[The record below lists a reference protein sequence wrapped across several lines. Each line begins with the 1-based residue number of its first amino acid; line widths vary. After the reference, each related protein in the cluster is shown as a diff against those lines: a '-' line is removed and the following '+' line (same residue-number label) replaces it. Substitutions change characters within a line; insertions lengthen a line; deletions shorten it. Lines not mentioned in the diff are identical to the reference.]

1 MNIKQLFAHKRNY
14 QILLYKQLQLQLQ
27 QKHHV
32 NKCCNVIFGGA
43 PLPSSGL
50 ELLLLFI
57 LALANRK

>member
-14 QILLYKQLQLQLQ
+14 QILLYKQLQ

-32 NKCCNVIFGGA
+32 NKCCNVMFGGA